1 MKIGILSN
9 FTENEGTNQMFLR
22 EFRDLKHNPSI
33 IYLQET
39 YLHDGIFIF
48 KNKDIAS
55 FDYILFASIAAD
67 VKKAVT
73 ISQYLKDNNVR
84 YFDNNLLEVRYAINK
99 IYDSYKIKAAKLP
112 FPKTYQN
119 PYDSKIEYPIIIKRI
134 NSTQGKGVFLI
145 KNQNEMHKFFSKEES
160 KKYIIQEYI
169 KYDHDLRIFKIGDN
183 KLFAMERI
191 PKNGEFR
198 ANYHMGATVAK
209 FDINEDIKTL
219 SLKAG
224 KATKSIIAGV
234 DILVSKDK
242 YYILEV
248 NRSPGLG
255 GISKATG
262 VNIAKEIV
270 NYCLGI

>member
-22 EFRDLKHNPSI
+22 EFSKLKHSPSV

-39 YLHDGIFIF
+39 YLHDGTFIF
-48 KNKDIAS
+48 KNEDIAK
-55 FDYILFASIAAD
+55 FDYILFASIASD
-67 VKKAVT
+67 IKKAVT
-73 ISQYLKDNNVR
+73 ISQYLKDKNIR

-99 IYDSYKIKAAKLP
+99 IYDSYKIKAANLP

-119 PYDSKIEYPIIIKRI
+119 PLDSNIEYPVIIKKI

-145 KNQNEMHKFFSKEES
+145 KNQNEMKNFFSREEI
-160 KKYIIQEYI
+160 KRYIIQEYI
-169 KYDHDLRIFKIGDN
+169 AYEHDLRIFKIGDN
-183 KLFAMERI
+183 KLFAMERT
-191 PKNGEFR
+191 PKKGEFR
-198 ANYHMGATVAK
+198 ANYHMGATVSK
-209 FDINEDIKTL
+209 FEINEEIKTL
-219 SLKAG
+219 STKAG
-224 KATKSIIAGV
+224 NATKSIIAGV
-234 DILVSKDK
+234 DILVSKGK
-242 YYILEV
+242 YYIIEV

-270 NYCLGI
+270 EYCLSI